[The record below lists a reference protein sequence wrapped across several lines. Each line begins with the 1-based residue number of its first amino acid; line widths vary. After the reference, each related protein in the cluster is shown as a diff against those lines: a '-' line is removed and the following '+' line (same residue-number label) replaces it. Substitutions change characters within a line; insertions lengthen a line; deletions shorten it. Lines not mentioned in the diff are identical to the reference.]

1 MALNFKGSSQNEVSR
16 ERAPHVAAS
25 AELTLVVIKSKM
37 ETDGLRT
44 RIMQFFSA
52 YNFILPTGKFI
63 LYYAGRKLTHYM
75 GFNCL

>member
-44 RIMQFFSA
+44 RIMPFFQHI
-52 YNFILPTGKFI
+52 ILFFQLGNSFYITQEE
-63 LYYAGRKLTHYM
+63 
-75 GFNCL
+75 N